1 MEKEEEPKFEFITS
15 SKNKPQ
21 IILENKH
28 IYNFFN
34 KDKKDNQTFRC
45 TYYKKANKCSSFIK
59 IDKDKNIIE
68 HSKNHNHS
76 FSEKDA
82 PKAKVKLK

>member
-59 IDKDKNIIE
+59 IDKDKNIINILNIIII
-68 HSKNHNHS
+68 K
-76 FSEKDA
+76 FQKKTLLK
-82 PKAKVKLK
+82 PKLNLK

>member
-34 KDKKDNQTFRC
+34 EDKKDNQTFRC
-45 TYYKKANKCSSFIK
+45 TYYKKIK
-59 IDKDKNIIE
+59 
-68 HSKNHNHS
+68 
-76 FSEKDA
+76 
-82 PKAKVKLK
+82 